1 MELLFIDN
9 IGYVISHPVIWL
21 YLLLNTAVILYI
33 FRKEI
38 IEKLSGDSSVKKEE
52 KPIMPETETQS
63 NPTESVVGAVVE
75 EDHEQL
81 ALELEEHQQ
90 KKDEEWEKKEQERK
104 DAETQNDDESGDDAL
119 DYDIEIEY
127 QQLQLSKEDSA
138 QWQAELM
145 AEIEQSERQYQDSD
159 SIDESWYKGNPSTQ
173 AKFDA
178 IDEIADPT
186 TDENSIAALKVIRKI
201 DEEDLIRKA
210 EQSPEWKASREM
222 LEEKFREQLTEE

>member
-1 MELLFIDN
+1 MELLFKDS
-9 IGYVISHPVIWL
+9 IGYVILHPVIWL
-21 YLLLNTAVILYI
+21 YLLLNTVVICYV
-33 FRKEI
+33 FREEI
-38 IEKLSGDSSVKKEE
+38 SEILNDVFSSKKENKSVVVAE
-52 KPIMPETETQS
+52 AETQS

-81 ALELEEHQQ
+81 ALEIEQHNQ
-90 KKDEEWEKKEQERK
+90 KKDDEWEKKEQERK
-104 DAETQNDDESGDDAL
+104 DTETLDDDESGDDAL

-145 AEIEQSERQYQDSD
+145 AEIEQSEYLFQDSEP
-159 SIDESWYKGNPSTQ
+159 IDENWYKGNPSTQ
-173 AKFDA
+173 EKFDA
-178 IDEIADPT
+178 IDEIAEPT

-222 LEEKFREQLTEE
+222 LEEKFREQL